1 MKTTDASSVHHSSF
15 TVLHFSVRDTGI
27 GIPADKQA
35 AIFRPFEQADGSTTR
50 KYGGTGLG
58 LTICA
63 KLAALMG
70 GRIWVE
76 SVPGLGSTFHFT
88 ARFGQGAAPAAADR
102 GRLARI
108 RLLVVDDNASSREIL
123 REMLAE
129 WAAHPSTAPDG
140 PAALAALARA
150 AAEGEPFALMV
161 LDAGMPGMDGLGV
174 ARSVRENADL
184 PGLAVV
190 LLTDAGRRL
199 EDEGARKELGVHR
212 CLTKPV
218 KHSDLLKAVRDAL
231 GAAPASEAASA
242 SAEGH
247 VAPAQSSAHS
257 AGRGQ
262 CGQSETGRAPA
273 RKAGA
278 CRHCRGKRP

>member
-1 MKTTDASSVHHSSF
+1 MAILNDILDFSKIEAGKLEMEAAPFSLRESVGDALRTLAFRAHTAGLELACRIDPAVPDALVGDPTRLRQVIVNLVGNAIKFTARGEVVVTVRMMNERGEMGATDASVHHSSF

-88 ARFGQGAAPAAADR
+88 ARFGQGAAPASADR

-129 WAAHPSTAPDG
+129 WGAFLHGPGRPRRPRGSGAGGGRRRTVRADG
-140 PAALAALARA
+140 
-150 AAEGEPFALMV
+150 
-161 LDAGMPGMDGLGV
+161 
-174 ARSVRENADL
+174 
-184 PGLAVV
+184 
-190 LLTDAGRRL
+190 AGRR
-199 EDEGARKELGVHR
+199 H
-212 CLTKPV
+212 
-218 KHSDLLKAVRDAL
+218 
-231 GAAPASEAASA
+231 
-242 SAEGH
+242 
-247 VAPAQSSAHS
+247 
-257 AGRGQ
+257 AGD
-262 CGQSETGRAPA
+262 GRP
-273 RKAGA
+273 R
-278 CRHCRGKRP
+278 RRTERP